1 MTQPATPKVT
11 FRLATRADDDALID
25 LKHAINLAEHA
36 AYPAQSAIPRLL
48 DLSREAAAAGLME
61 NWGWVDALNGA
72 YLVGELEGEIVCCG
86 CWYGETA
93 AASTLQ
99 KHRQQAIIGGI
110 VVSPSVR
117 GHGLGR
123 AIMQELEKLIFA
135 QGIRQVR
142 LAVVPGNGPAERL
155 YHSLGFEDFE
165 TIMIKTLS

>member
-1 MTQPATPKVT
+1 MTEPKDSKVT
-11 FRLATRADDDALID
+11 FRLATRKDDDALIE

-36 AYPAQSAIPRLL
+36 AYPTASAIPRLL

-61 NWGWVDALNGA
+61 NWRWVESLNGA
-72 YLVGELEGEIVCCG
+72 YLVGELDGEIVCCG

-93 AASTLQ
+93 AASTLPQ
-99 KHRQQAIIGGI
+99 YRQQANIGGI

-117 GHGLGR
+117 GRGLGR
-123 AIMQELEKLIFA
+123 AIMLELEKLILA

-155 YHSLGFEDFE
+155 YHGLGFEDFE